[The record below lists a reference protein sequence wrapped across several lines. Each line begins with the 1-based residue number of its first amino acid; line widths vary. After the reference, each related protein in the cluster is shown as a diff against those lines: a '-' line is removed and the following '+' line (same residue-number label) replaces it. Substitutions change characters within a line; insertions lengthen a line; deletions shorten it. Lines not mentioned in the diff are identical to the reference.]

1 MLNIALFGPPGA
13 GKGTQSALLI
23 EKYKLTYISTGDLLR
38 QEISE
43 GTALGKK
50 ASDIINRGQLV
61 SDEMIVELIEKRI
74 MMSAANNGILFDG
87 FPRTLVQ
94 AYILEGLLL
103 KLNTSLACML
113 SLEVPREELVTRL
126 LERGKTSGRS
136 DDTAEVIELRL
147 LEYENKTKP
156 VIEFYQFRDKYIP
169 INGVGPIPEVFKRLT
184 ESIDKTLQNVWF
196 NLVITGAPGSGKG
209 TQGRLLAKK
218 YNLYYISTGSLLRK
232 EVKANTEIGQIAQGM
247 MDKGDLV
254 PDELVIQLIERE
266 IKQHNNVRGFVF
278 KGFPRTVV
286 QAYILDGLLRRLD
299 STVSYCI
306 ELNASTLESIKRL
319 SKRAKTTTARS
330 YDLSTDLI
338 IHRLEEYNEKT
349 IAVNNFYDKQ
359 NKFATVD
366 AAGDE
371 TVVFDRLSDKVE
383 KAMRILR

>member
-38 QEISE
+38 HEIAEGSE
-43 GTALGKK
+43 LGKK
-50 ASDIINRGQLV
+50 ASEIIDRGQLV

-74 MMSAANNGILFDG
+74 IMSAGNNGILFDG

-126 LERGKTSGRS
+126 LERGKSSGRS
-136 DDTAEVIELRL
+136 DDTAEVIEYRL

-169 INGVGPIPEVFKRLT
+169 INGVGPIPEVFKRLS
-184 ESIDKTLQNVWF
+184 ESIDRTLQNVWF
-196 NLVITGAPGSGKG
+196 NLVLTGAPGSGKG
-209 TQGRLLAKK
+209 TQGRLLAEK

-232 EVKANTEIGQIAQGM
+232 EVKAHTDLGENVQSV

-254 PDELVIQLIERE
+254 SDEIVIQLIERE

-278 KGFPRTVV
+278 KGFPRTVI

-299 STVSYCI
+299 STVSYCV
-306 ELNASTLESIKRL
+306 ELNAPTLESVKRL
-319 SKRAKTTTARS
+319 SNRAKTANARS
-330 YDLSTDLI
+330 YDLDTDLI
-338 IHRLEEYNEKT
+338 IHRLEEYHEKT
-349 IAVNNFYDKQ
+349 VAVGNFYDKQ

-366 AAGDE
+366 AIGDQK
-371 TVVFDRLSDKVE
+371 TVFERLCEKVDR
-383 KAMRILR
+383 AMRTLR

>member
-38 QEISE
+38 HEIAEGSE
-43 GTALGKK
+43 LGKK
-50 ASDIINRGQLV
+50 ASDIIDRGQLV

-74 MMSAANNGILFDG
+74 MMSAGNNGILFDG

-113 SLEVPREELVTRL
+113 SLEVPKEELVTRL
-126 LERGKTSGRS
+126 LERGKSSGRS
-136 DDTAEVIELRL
+136 DDTAEVIEYRL
-147 LEYENKTKP
+147 QEYENKTKP

-169 INGVGPIPEVFKRLT
+169 INGVGPIPEVFKKLS

-196 NLVITGAPGSGKG
+196 NLVLTGAPGSGKG
-209 TQGRLLAKK
+209 TQGRLLAQK

-232 EVKANTEIGQIAQGM
+232 EVKAHTDLGENVQSV

-254 PDELVIQLIERE
+254 SDEIVIQLIERE
-266 IKQHNNVRGFVF
+266 IKLHNNVRGFVF
-278 KGFPRTVV
+278 KGFPRTVI

-299 STVSYCI
+299 STVSYCV
-306 ELNASTLESIKRL
+306 ELNAPTLESVKRL
-319 SKRAKTTTARS
+319 SNRAKTPNARS
-330 YDLSTDLI
+330 YDLDTDLI
-338 IHRLEEYNEKT
+338 IHRLEEYHEKT
-349 IAVNNFYDKQ
+349 IAVGNFYDKQ

-366 AAGDE
+366 AIGDE
-371 TVVFDRLSDKVE
+371 KAVFERLCEKVDR
-383 KAMRILR
+383 AMRTLR

>member
-38 QEISE
+38 NEIIE
-43 GTALGKK
+43 GSDLGKK
-50 ASDIINRGQLV
+50 ASDIIDRGQLV

-126 LERGKTSGRS
+126 LERGKSSGRS
-136 DDTAEVIELRL
+136 DDTAEVIEFRL
-147 LEYENKTKP
+147 EEYENKTKP
-156 VIEFYQFRDKYIP
+156 VIEFYKFRNKYIP
-169 INGVGPIPEVFKRLT
+169 INGVGLIPDVFKRLT
-184 ESIDKTLQNVWF
+184 ESVDRTLQNVWF
-196 NLVITGAPGSGKG
+196 NLVLTGAPGSGKG
-209 TQGRLLAKK
+209 TQGRLLASK

-232 EVKANTEIGQIAQGM
+232 EVKANTEIGKKVKTV
-247 MDKGDLV
+247 MDRGDLV
-254 PDELVIQLIERE
+254 SDEIVIQLIERE
-266 IKQHNNVRGFVF
+266 ISLHNGVRGFIF

-299 STVSYCI
+299 SSVSFCV

-319 SKRAKTTTARS
+319 SNRAKTNHARA
-330 YDLSTDLI
+330 YDLNTDLI
-338 IHRLEEYNEKT
+338 IHRLEEYHNKT
-349 IAVNNFYDKQ
+349 LAVGNFYDRQ
-359 NKFATVD
+359 NKFASLD
-366 AAGDE
+366 ATGNEQA
-371 TVVFDRLSDKVE
+371 VFERLCDKVE